1 MEIIGTGER
10 DERNY
15 KSGEVKEAK
24 KGKEARKIQRRRVK
38 LVKVTEWEKDG
49 ICSRMGDQIRVRGI
63 ERERERERARER
75 EVAEVK
81 KTPTLKQREIV
92 ERKTKT

>member
-1 MEIIGTGER
+1 
-10 DERNY
+10 
-15 KSGEVKEAK
+15 
-24 KGKEARKIQRRRVK
+24 
-38 LVKVTEWEKDG
+38 
-49 ICSRMGDQIRVRGI
+49 MGDQIRVRDV
-63 ERERERERARER
+63 ERERDRERERKR